1 MSSGIATAQGLR
13 TPRHGDRERTVG
25 ATGQL
30 PLDRRSRRR
39 GAKWLVRDKLDQCKR
54 RPTMTA
60 PRFTTARRS
69 AGLATAVVLLVAIA
83 TLVILEIVARLLVEP
98 SERSYGRLAGLELPP
113 VPILREGTYTPDTAR
128 LTPVETIDG
137 ETVTQGDLWGIWQFD
152 PVLGYRQMTDAR
164 SANGWWQ
171 ANTIGARSRLPTTA
185 EVAPGRT
192 RVLVFGDSYAHA
204 RGVRQEDAW
213 TSALEQ
219 MAPDIEAVNLAADG
233 YGTAQA
239 WLRYRQVAAA
249 VEHQAAVLVLVPG
262 ADLWRDVNVIR
273 DLGQFWNLPRPMPRA
288 ILGDGG
294 LGEAELEIVPPP
306 YADPHAYYARNYPVP
321 SRELIAHLE
330 RHDRFYLPLRHDTP
344 PLIGDLVLYKI
355 VAAVVS
361 SRQRARLM
369 REAVQ
374 PGSEAVRVT
383 RAIVAAMHDDVT
395 AGGRQ
400 FLAVVAP
407 METEIG
413 RLRDDA
419 DFAAA
424 WRATA
429 AALCGSVAGCVDRSH
444 RFTALDPAC
453 LDVSADGTHYGP
465 RLNDVLARMVLR
477 ELGHDVPSA
486 ATATPPCGASGE
498 F

>member
-1 MSSGIATAQGLR
+1 M
-13 TPRHGDRERTVG
+13 
-25 ATGQL
+25 
-30 PLDRRSRRR
+30 
-39 GAKWLVRDKLDQCKR
+39 
-54 RPTMTA
+54 
-60 PRFTTARRS
+60 
-69 AGLATAVVLLVAIA
+69 
-83 TLVILEIVARLLVEP
+83 ILEIVARLLVEP

-113 VPILREGTYTPDTAR
+113 VPILREGTYTPDAAR
-128 LTPVETIDG
+128 LMPVETIDG

-171 ANTIGARSRLPTTA
+171 ANNIGARSSVPTA
-185 EVAPGRT
+185 PEVARGRT
-192 RVLVFGDSYAHA
+192 RMLLFGDSYAHA

-213 TSALEQ
+213 TTILEKL
-219 MAPDIEAVNLAADG
+219 APNIEAVNLAADG

-239 WLRYRQVAAA
+239 WLRYRSVAAT

-262 ADLWRDVNVIR
+262 ADLWRDINVIR

-288 ILGDGG
+288 VLGEAG
-294 LGEAELEIVPPP
+294 LGEAGLGEAGLGETGLGEAGLGEAGLEIVPPP
-306 YADPHAYYARNYPVP
+306 YADPHAYYARNYPAP
-321 SRELIAHLE
+321 SGELIAHLE

-344 PLIGDLVLYKI
+344 PLVGDLVLYKI

-383 RAIVAAMHDDVT
+383 RAIVAAMHVDVT

-400 FLAVVAP
+400 FLAVVVP

-429 AALCGSVAGCVDRSH
+429 AALCGSVAGCVDLSH

-465 RLNDVLARMVLR
+465 RLNDALARMVLR
-477 ELGHDVPSA
+477 ELGHAVPAS
-486 ATATPPCGASGE
+486 ATATPPCGAS
-498 F
+498 

>member
-1 MSSGIATAQGLR
+1 
-13 TPRHGDRERTVG
+13 
-25 ATGQL
+25 
-30 PLDRRSRRR
+30 
-39 GAKWLVRDKLDQCKR
+39 
-54 RPTMTA
+54 MTA

-69 AGLATAVVLLVAIA
+69 AGLATAVVRLAAVA

-113 VPILREGTYTPDTAR
+113 VPILREGTYTPDAAR

-171 ANTIGARSRLPTTA
+171 ANNIGARSRLPTA
-185 EVAPGRT
+185 PEVAPGRK
-192 RVLVFGDSYAHA
+192 RVLVLGDSYAHA

-219 MAPDIEAVNLAADG
+219 MAPNIEAVNLAADG

-239 WLRYRQVAAA
+239 WLRYRSVAAA

-288 ILGDGG
+288 VLGDGG
-294 LGEAELEIVPPP
+294 LEIVPPP
-306 YADPHAYYARNYPVP
+306 YADPHAYFARNYPVP

-383 RAIVAAMHDDVT
+383 RAIVAAMEDEAT
-395 AGGRQ
+395 AGGRR
-400 FLAVVAP
+400 FLAVVVP
-407 METEIG
+407 METEIP
-413 RLRDDA
+413 RLRDDDA
-419 DFAAA
+419 FAAA

-429 AALCGSVAGCVDRSH
+429 AALCDSVATCVDPSH
-444 RFTALDPAC
+444 YFTALDPGC

-465 RLNDVLARMVLR
+465 RLNGALARMVLR
-477 ELGHDVPSA
+477 ELGHDDLA
-486 ATATPPCGASGE
+486 AASPCGAR
-498 F
+498 